1 MLGPVMPGDR
11 VEIRPLREED
21 PAAHC
26 RWFADRVVTRFLAS
40 RHPTSLKR
48 EEERLR
54 RLALSNDDVVWAITR
69 RGESTA
75 IGTVG
80 LYAISSRNRFAELAF
95 TIGERDEWGKG
106 YASEAI
112 ELATQYAFR
121 ELGLHKTFANVIA
134 GNGAARRAV
143 EKNGYRECVIFRR
156 ARYVDGDWQDL
167 WMAELLDE
175 EWSVVNP
182 A

>member
-1 MLGPVMPGDR
+1 MLGPVMTGKS
-11 VEIRPLREED
+11 VQLRPLIEED

-26 RWFADRVVTRFLAS
+26 RWYADRVVTKFLAT
-40 RHPTSLKR
+40 RHPSSPKQ

-54 RLALSNDDVVWAITR
+54 RLAVSPDDVVWAITR
-69 RGESTA
+69 AGERAA

-80 LYAISSRNRFAELAF
+80 LHGISWRNRFAEIAF
-95 TIGERDEWGKG
+95 VIGEREEWNKG
-106 YASEAI
+106 YASEAVQ
-112 ELATQYAFR
+112 LATRYAFI

-143 EKNGYRECVIFRR
+143 EKNGYRECVIFHR

-167 WMAELLDE
+167 WIGEILEE
-175 EWSVVNP
+175 EWSALSP